1 MTIAERPAVIYPDSD
16 GEPLAETQTHV
27 WVILS
32 LLSMLSRYLGDQAVV
47 FANQFF
53 YYIEGNPRA
62 RVAPD
67 VMVVYGIKPGRYR
80 NYKLWEERQVPEIVI
95 EVTSEGTRETDWS
108 FKKRLYEQIGIR
120 EYWLFDPLGEWITGQ
135 LRGYRLDGEG
145 VYRPIEN
152 QVSQVL
158 NLKLE
163 PGEGRLDLYRLDNG
177 EKLLPP
183 DELAQQLEQTGQQL
197 VQTHQQLAKTHAQLA
212 QTEQQLKQ
220 TEQEL
225 LLERQRAEGLAAY
238 LRSQGINPDEIGG

>member
-1 MTIAERPAVIYPDSD
+1 MTIAEARAVIYPDSD

-32 LLSMLSRYLGDQAVV
+32 LLSMLSRYLGERGVV

-67 VMVVYGIKPGRYR
+67 VMVVYGIEPGRYR
-80 NYKLWEERQVPEIVI
+80 NYKLWEQGQVPGMII
-95 EVTSEGTRETDWS
+95 EVTSEETRETDWG
-108 FKKRLYEQIGIR
+108 FKKRLYEQIGIS
-120 EYWLFDPLGEWITGQ
+120 EYWLFDPLGEWIGGQ

-152 QVSQVL
+152 QVSEVL

-183 DELAQQLEQTGQQL
+183 DELAQELE
-197 VQTHQQLAKTHAQLA
+197 
-212 QTEQQLKQ
+212 Q

-225 LLERQRAEGLAAY
+225 AQTERELTQIHQQLEQTEQELTQTERELLIERQRAERLAAY